1 MNDLI
6 DALRA
11 SAYLLGFASAGI
23 AWAYIGSLLASL
35 LCVIYG
41 LVLWNKGR
49 TGGSQRGRRVKRGRW
64 FRRMK

>member
-1 MNDLI
+1 MNELI
-6 DALRA
+6 DTLEA
-11 SAYLLGFASAGI
+11 SGRLLGFASVGI

-49 TGGSQRGRRVKRGRW
+49 EGGSPRGRHVKRGRW
-64 FRRMK
+64 LRRR